1 MINNFD
7 NDFFNKN
14 NRIKLC
20 SIVLTGIMVASP
32 FIVEGMANKA
42 IDDLDH
48 HNEPVIVQEDN
59 TIEEDT
65 SRITIEYE
73 GDYNRE
79 NSTII
84 IADYYDVHDNDGK
97 QEIIGIITPNA
108 DEPSVE
114 LPAGRYI
121 VANHSTSYDIELDG
135 ETDYTLTVNYQD
147 GSITNSYEKENTPS
161 RTR

>member
-32 FIVEGMANKA
+32 FIVKGMVNKA

-48 HNEPVIVQEDN
+48 HNEPAIVQEDSI
-59 TIEEDT
+59 IEEDT

-73 GDYNRE
+73 GEYNKENGVIVIIEDKERE
-79 NSTII
+79 S
-84 IADYYDVHDNDGK
+84 DEEV
-97 QEIIGIITPNA
+97 EIISIITPNA
-108 DEPSVE
+108 DDPHCE
-114 LPAGRYI
+114 LPAGNYI
-121 VANHSTSYDIELDG
+121 IENYTNACEIEIDG
-135 ETDYTLTVNYQD
+135 QTDYTFTVNYQD
-147 GSITNSYEKENTPS
+147 GTIKSNNEQTNVHSH
-161 RTR
+161 TR